1 MTKDTQRSLVIVA
14 DADDCVLDDNDPL
27 LKDEIN
33 DDWMDLVT
41 DRIAREF
48 ARQVQQQE
56 NMPAT
61 TNNLTRLANVRA
73 LDQLQRTL
81 ERMAK
86 QHTARNTRRA
96 KKHARNP
103 ELARQALERR
113 LFALLELSS
122 ATRSLE
128 GAEE

>member
-1 MTKDTQRSLVIVA
+1 MTPGRSLVIVEDA
-14 DADDCVLDDNDPL
+14 DACVLDDNDPL

-33 DDWMDLVT
+33 EDWMDLMT
-41 DRIAREF
+41 DRIGREF
-48 ARQVQQQE
+48 ARQLIQQE
-56 NMPAT
+56 RMPAT
-61 TNNLTRLANVRA
+61 TNNLSRLANVRA

-96 KKHARNP
+96 KKNARNP

-113 LFALLELSS
+113 LLALLEFTSTTKS
-122 ATRSLE
+122 PE